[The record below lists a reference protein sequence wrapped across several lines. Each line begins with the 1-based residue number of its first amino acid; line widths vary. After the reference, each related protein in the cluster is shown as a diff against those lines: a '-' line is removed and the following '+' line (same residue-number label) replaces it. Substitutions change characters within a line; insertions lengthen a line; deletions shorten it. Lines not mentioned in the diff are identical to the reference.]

1 MSGTGEDS
9 SDSYEKHLL
18 DEDSKAIYVKS
29 KRIANIFEVPAAG
42 VTLAMIL
49 SIFFLTVN
57 LVSYPRH
64 WLANQSSILR
74 FLQTDPAPFSK
85 VLMFGGVFIVSFA
98 ILYLLLFISSRFH
111 SNASSTGITQE
122 KYRLDILAKGI
133 EEFQDGNE
141 EQAISQLKKFH
152 KLEEKH
158 IPSSMGWSV
167 SKYIKRVENEKDEVY
182 FNETFEDF
190 LSILMQEILSQD
202 RPRKTKLEII
212 ANPSDAKYFTD
223 SVSDDQGEDA
233 RKVTYRAIIQDA
245 FTGYSLTSFTPHF
258 WLIYLLAASVGVATF
273 FFVDKTLGIIT
284 VTILLTAL
292 QIYERRNGNS
302 EEKS

>member
-1 MSGTGEDS
+1 MSGIGEDS
-9 SDSYEKHLL
+9 SDTYENYLL

-29 KRIANIFEVPAAG
+29 KRIAKTFEVPAEA
-42 VTLAMIL
+42 VILAMIL
-49 SIFFLTVN
+49 SIVFLFVN
-57 LVSYPRH
+57 LISYPRH
-64 WLANQSSILR
+64 WLANQSPILR

-85 VLMFGGVFIVSFA
+85 VLMFGGIFIVSFA
-98 ILYLLLFISSRFH
+98 ILYLLFFISSRFH

-122 KYRLDILAKGI
+122 KYRLGILAKGI

-141 EQAISQLKKFH
+141 EQAISQLKKYN

-158 IPSSMGWSV
+158 IPSSMGKSV
-167 SKYIKRVENEKDEVY
+167 SKYVKRVDSEEDQVY
-182 FNETFEDF
+182 FNEIFEDF
-190 LSILMQEILSQD
+190 LRILMQEILSQD
-202 RPRKTKLEII
+202 HPRKTELEII
-212 ANPSDAKYFTD
+212 ANPSKTKYFD
-223 SVSDDQGEDA
+223 DRVRDDQGEDA

-258 WLIYLLAASVGVATF
+258 WLMYLLAASVGVATF

-302 EEKS
+302 EENN